1 MTLSANFL
9 SAFVSF
15 IAENKRLTTHSLVLI
30 NQFKKLKATR
40 DKHGFKH
47 LEHEVEKL
55 LKAEYFV
62 TIQVHCETI
71 FFVFSDPPTVCGVC

>member
-1 MTLSANFL
+1 M
-9 SAFVSF
+9 
-15 IAENKRLTTHSLVLI
+15 
-30 NQFKKLKATR
+30 R
-40 DKHGFKH
+40 DKHGSKH

-71 FFVFSDPPTVCGVC
+71 FFVFSDPPRVCGVC